1 MDQHD
6 FENIERMSPEN
17 SPGETSGVRRVNNIP
32 IVIVVAALLL
42 FIGVFSY
49 SMYGKSL
56 SQKQNIKEKSEQ
68 QSIFAAE
75 QATKSLLEGIPQGGY
90 VPEKSKPPEIPTVKV
105 AALPEDGPPL
115 PPGKTS
121 IVIKKTA
128 PPQGLSEAQKRIQ
141 ALKLQRLQEA
151 LEAKI
156 GIDATDP
163 KEKSRDR
170 SNYTS
175 SVAAVGV
182 STPQN
187 NQAMLNRLAS
197 MKQQLA
203 NAQRD
208 NSYTEKLA
216 ALQSHQSKL
225 GLEQGKQRTI
235 TASQAPQQK
244 DRWTLNQTVTTPE
257 PYQLKTGFVIPGIMI
272 SGINSELPG
281 QIIGQVSQNVYDT
294 ATGGFLLIPQGTRL
308 IGQYSSKVT
317 YGQSRILVAWQ
328 RLIFPDG
335 KAIYIETM
343 PGTDG
348 AGYAGFNDI
357 VDNHYIR
364 IFGSALLMSGI
375 TAGVELSQ
383 NDDDYN
389 DDDDDSSKVS
399 DTLREALGLQLGQ
412 VSASLI
418 QKNLNISPT
427 IKIRPG
433 FRFNVIVTKDITFST
448 PYQAFDY

>member
-1 MDQHD
+1 MDEHD
-6 FENIERMSPEN
+6 FQNIERMSPEN

-32 IVIVVAALLL
+32 IFIVVAVFLL
-42 FIGVFSY
+42 FIGIFAY
-49 SMYGKSL
+49 SMYGRAL
-56 SQKQNIKEKSEQ
+56 SQRQDVKEKNEQ
-68 QSIFAAE
+68 ESVLVAD
-75 QATKSLLEGIPQGGY
+75 QATKSILKGIPPGGY
-90 VPEKSKPPEIPTVKV
+90 VSGVSSLPEIPTIKV

-115 PPGKTS
+115 PPGNTR
-121 IVIKKTA
+121 IERAV
-128 PPQGLSEAQKRIQ
+128 PNQGMSEAQKRIQ

-151 LEAKI
+151 LEAQI
-156 GIDATDP
+156 GINAKDP
-163 KEKSRDR
+163 KGKSRDR
-170 SNYTS
+170 YNSTS
-175 SVAAVGV
+175 SVAAVGG
-182 STPQN
+182 STSQG

-216 ALQSHQSKL
+216 ALQGHQSKL
-225 GLEQGKQRTI
+225 GLGQEEQRTI
-235 TASQAPQQK
+235 TASQTPQQK
-244 DRWTLNQTVTTPE
+244 DRWTLNQTVTIPE
-257 PYQLKTGFVIPGIMI
+257 PYQLKTGFVLPGIMI

-294 ATGGFLLIPQGTRL
+294 ATGKFLLIPQGTRL
-308 IGQYSSKVT
+308 IGQYSSKVA

-328 RLIFPDG
+328 RLVFPDG
-335 KAIYIETM
+335 KALDIETM
-343 PGTDG
+343 PGADG
-348 AGYAGFNDI
+348 AGYSGFNDI

-364 IFGSALLMSGI
+364 LFGSALLMSGI

-383 NDDDYN
+383 NDYN
-389 DDDDDSSKVS
+389 YDDDDDSSKVS
-399 DTLREALGLQLGQ
+399 DALRESLGVQLGQ

-418 QKNLNISPT
+418 QKNLSISPT